1 MKKIQK
7 SFLFTIIIC
16 LFVLL
21 TGCELYGKN
30 YIPEYVQ
37 YNAKLYDDAVEWIN
51 EAFVLEYKDVYR
63 KVFKVTDDE
72 KYNLIFKDKYPE
84 LNIDYDTQMILVL
97 IDYTY
102 YKEKDYLYHL
112 FINRPSELEIFFVQE
127 YKKPFKYK
135 EKVKKW
141 KVITMDY
148 LEIKE
153 ENIKFSTTIDV

>member
-1 MKKIQK
+1 
-7 SFLFTIIIC
+7 
-16 LFVLL
+16 
-21 TGCELYGKN
+21 
-30 YIPEYVQ
+30 
-37 YNAKLYDDAVEWIN
+37 
-51 EAFVLEYKDVYR
+51 
-63 KVFKVTDDE
+63 
-72 KYNLIFKDKYPE
+72 
-84 LNIDYDTQMILVL
+84 MILVL